1 MGCKNQSRKNV
12 ILTRVSPGVAESLL
26 FRNVNLIRGGSWIVK
41 IEVVKMLFLLVY
53 PQGLSKAY
61 LFENLDLN
69 RGGSW
74 IVKIEYVKL
83 LFLLVCPQGLSKAYC
98 VQIQI

>member
-61 LFENLDLN
+61 LLRSNNSDSWGVMDCKN
-69 RGGSW
+69 RICKNVILTHASPR
-74 IVKIEYVKL
+74 VVES
-83 LFLLVCPQGLSKAYC
+83 LFV
-98 VQIQI
+98 